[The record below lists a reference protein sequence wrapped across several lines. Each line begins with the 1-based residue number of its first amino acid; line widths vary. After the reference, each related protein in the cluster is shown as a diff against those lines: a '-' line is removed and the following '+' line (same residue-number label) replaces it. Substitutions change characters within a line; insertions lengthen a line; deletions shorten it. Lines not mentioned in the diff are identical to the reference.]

1 MRSIFAVCL
10 LKVACGML
18 LHRSET
24 CEEQVAELGTKLA
37 DCQQTAAGDQDAY
50 VEAKALEKDKEAT
63 KGERV
68 PLLRGQ
74 IAAKEEQLK
83 ALRSEESSLD
93 IDTQI
98 MRESAVRKYVAMVGA
113 HEPTAEEQALAAIE
127 CDKQKGV
134 AERQLALCEKRNE
147 IQKTRRDKSVQSY
160 QRMVTAHDD
169 TASELVDR
177 IAALDR
183 EIAVIGARNAVKA
196 RRIEELKPH
205 SDYKPE

>member
-1 MRSIFAVCL
+1 MWPWWAPMS
-10 LKVACGML
+10 
-18 LHRSET
+18 
-24 CEEQVAELGTKLA
+24 
-37 DCQQTAAGDQDAY
+37 
-50 VEAKALEKDKEAT
+50 
-63 KGERV
+63 
-68 PLLRGQ
+68 PP
-74 IAAKEEQLK
+74 
-83 ALRSEESSLD
+83 LRSKPWRPSSV
-93 IDTQI
+93 TSRRGWQ
-98 MRESAVRKYVAMVGA
+98 SVSW
-113 HEPTAEEQALAAIE
+113 
-127 CDKQKGV
+127 
-134 AERQLALCEKRNE
+134 LCAKKRNE